1 MTQAR
6 RCGLTSCRHHLGA
19 ARTLSDGHT
28 FRCSVDVANNYPLGL
43 APSDVAVL
51 AGMTESEVQIIER
64 EAYGRARLGLQR
76 LRNEE
81 FERGLEARERD
92 RVARAAA
99 APRRRVRPATPAPC
113 LLTGLESTVPP
124 ARVVAPVVVPPV
136 PAIEAPA
143 LVLTLCPPVPLRRR
157 RTATPRPRRAAP
169 PLPGQMAFPWAAAA

>member
-28 FRCSVDVANNYPLGL
+28 FRCSVDVANAYPLGL

-64 EAYGRARLGLQR
+64 EAYGRMRLGLQR
-76 LRNEE
+76 LKNEE

-92 RVARAAA
+92 RLARAAA

-113 LLTGLESTVPP
+113 LLTGLDSTVPP
-124 ARVVAPVVVPPV
+124 ARVVAP
-136 PAIEAPA
+136 PAPAVEAPA
-143 LVLTLCPPVPLRRR
+143 LVLTLCPPLPLRRR
-157 RTATPRPRRAAP
+157 RTVTPRPRRAAP
-169 PLPGQMAFPWAAAA
+169 PLPGQLLFSWAVAA